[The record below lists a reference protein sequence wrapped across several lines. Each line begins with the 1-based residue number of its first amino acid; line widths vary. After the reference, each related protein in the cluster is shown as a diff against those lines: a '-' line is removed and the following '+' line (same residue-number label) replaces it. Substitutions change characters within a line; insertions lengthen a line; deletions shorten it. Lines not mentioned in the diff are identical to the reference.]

1 MSTIQ
6 TSIADRIKKVMT
18 EQFIIESREPPA
30 IKNEDTLTGAL
41 AFDSLDIVE
50 ITMGIEDDFGLDID
64 DETMFAFS
72 TVQSVIDYVTA
83 NAKA

>member
-1 MSTIQ
+1 
-6 TSIADRIKKVMT
+6 MT
-18 EQFIIESREPPA
+18 EQFIIESREPPT
-30 IKNEDTLTGAL
+30 IKNEDTLAGTLG
-41 AFDSLDIVE
+41 FDSLDIVE

-64 DETMFAFS
+64 DGTMFAFS